1 MLLFSTV
8 LDVNETLTKEAFI
21 QLVIEWNQNSK
32 YESNAAYYGDGR
44 YLITFPKT
52 PSDNR
57 TGKNLTSE
65 IINICF

>member
-1 MLLFSTV
+1 MSGKVRQALEDLGFV
-8 LDVNETLTKEAFI
+8 LTEDGKHI
-21 QLVIEWNQNSK
+21 K
-32 YESNAAYYGDGR
+32 AAYYGDGR